1 MATSAEQERRRFSY
15 KDYCKWTDDGRWELI
30 DGVEYDMSPAPSRI
44 HQKLS
49 GELFDVLTEP
59 ASSKHSFR

>member
-30 DGVEYDMSPAPSRI
+30 DGVEYDMSPAPSGFI
-44 HQKLS
+44 KNYPVNCLS
-49 GELFDVLTEP
+49 GYTMF
-59 ASSKHSFR
+59 